1 MAKIKITEV
10 GTLPRTPNTPNVEG
24 ATIPLGIATQFGK
37 AVGSVGKVIE
47 DIMIENKAEEDAN
60 EASDIITSVNQK
72 ITEAKAKYNR
82 STRTED
88 VLNFGNDLDNLEYEA
103 SNKNVRKLVDK
114 YIRSKKNSVG
124 LELGNQIIS
133 RSVEKS
139 EFNKNNDLDN
149 YIIMQT
155 SNNAVERLKGFRNYE
170 NFFKSADNQKF
181 YGETKLAE
189 LKKEKDQLL
198 LKNIYIKKIDN
209 NDLDLTDPKVIEQ
222 IKKDFGSV
230 GAKGILE
237 KARAKTLSDVLIS
250 DQQQI
255 AEEKKTVET
264 QLNNFAVI
272 VNNIN
277 NSKIDKD
284 AKTPS
289 LDQVYD
295 LYQIGSLNT
304 AQYNAILE
312 FYHNE
317 DKVEDQDMLD
327 LINVQIVA
335 AATVKD
341 LDDIQAALN
350 GDKGILDKVSP
361 KNVVEFNNIIEKYRK
376 DTGKFNDYKLYS
388 EKLKTDVKDV
398 AGLFGTS
405 AEAAAKTKVK
415 SINALQ
421 EYNSFINENYSPQD
435 AYLKTISKFTEKD
448 LPKPSKLPMPAG
460 LKLVDMKQ
468 TINKNPDDAQ
478 NKFENDLAK
487 AYKAGTINMQE
498 YKEGIKRLDFIF
510 DVFEVRKNIIGEE
523 KDKDG
528 NLKYLGDLGKIKKTE
543 DKKEKEGGVSGMF
556 NTAKEFVG
564 GLID

>member
-37 AVGSVGKVIE
+37 AVGSLGKVIE
-47 DIMIENKAEEDAN
+47 DIAIENKAEEDAN
-60 EASDIITSVNQK
+60 EASEIITGVNQK
-72 ITEAKAKYNR
+72 ITETKAKYKN
-82 STRTED
+82 STKTSD
-88 VLNFGNDLDNLEYEA
+88 VFAFGNDLDNLKFKA
-103 SNKNVRKLVDK
+103 TNKNVEKLVNK
-114 YIRSKKNSVG
+114 YIRQKKNSVG
-124 LELGNQIIS
+124 LQLGNEIIT

-139 EFNKNNDLDN
+139 EFKKNNDLDN
-149 YIIMQT
+149 YIIAAT
-155 SNNAVERLKGFRNYE
+155 SNNPVERITGNRNYQ
-170 NFFKSADNQKF
+170 NFWKSADNKKF
-181 YGETKLAE
+181 YGETRLAE

-222 IKKDFGSV
+222 INKDFGPV
-230 GAKGILE
+230 GAKGILQ
-237 KARAKTLSDVLIS
+237 KARTKTISDVLIS

-255 AEEKKTVET
+255 SEEKKNVET
-264 QLNNFAVI
+264 QLSNFAI
-272 VNNIN
+272 IINGIN

-312 FYHNE
+312 FYNNE
-317 DKVEDQDMLD
+317 DKVSDPDMLD
-327 LINVQIVA
+327 VINAQIIA
-335 AATVKD
+335 AASVKD

-361 KNVVEFNNIIEKYRK
+361 ENVVEFNTIIERYRK

-388 EKLKTDVKDV
+388 EKLKVDVKDV
-398 AGLFGTS
+398 GSLMGGPQ
-405 AEAAAKTKVK
+405 AAVSKDK

-421 EYNSFINENYSPQD
+421 EYNRFINQDYSPQD
-435 AYLKTISKFTEKD
+435 AYLKVISGFTEKD
-448 LPKPSKLPMPAG
+448 LPKPEKLPMPAT
-460 LKLVDMKQ
+460 LNLTDMKQ
-468 TINKNPDDAQ
+468 TINKNPDTAQ
-478 NKFENDLAK
+478 EAFETK
-487 AYKAGTINMQE
+487 ITEAYKKGTINIEE

-510 DVFEVRKNIIGEE
+510 DVLSVRKQILGDETT
-523 KDKDG
+523 KKG
-528 NLKYLGDLGKIKKTE
+528 HLKYLGAFGKIKKDE
-543 DKKEKEGGVSGMF
+543 DPKDEESLLDKGKNIYNNIF
-556 NTAKEFVG
+556 G
-564 GLID
+564 GLE

>member
-1 MAKIKITEV
+1 MVGKIKINDTGDCIFTEQD
-10 GTLPRTPNTPNVEG
+10 TLDLIYTNPEFDISKLFFDDPKQFNASVKELG
-24 ATIPLGIATQFGK
+24 LDYPLLSTVPTRPQ
-37 AVGSVGKVIE
+37 
-47 DIMIENKAEEDAN
+47 AN
-60 EASDIITSVNQK
+60 EFDKKNIANWYMPQ
-72 ITEAKAKYNR
+72 KYN
-82 STRTED
+82 D
-88 VLNFGNDLDNLEYEA
+88 LNVLEWLLD
-103 SNKNVRKLVDK
+103 KC
-114 YIRSKKNSVG
+114 
-124 LELGNQIIS
+124 
-133 RSVEKS
+133 
-139 EFNKNNDLDN
+139 
-149 YIIMQT
+149 T
-155 SNNAVERLKGFRNYE
+155 S
-170 NFFKSADNQKF
+170 D
-181 YGETKLAE
+181 
-189 LKKEKDQLL
+189 
-198 LKNIYIKKIDN
+198 
-209 NDLDLTDPKVIEQ
+209 
-222 IKKDFGSV
+222 
-230 GAKGILE
+230 
-237 KARAKTLSDVLIS
+237 
-250 DQQQI
+250 
-255 AEEKKTVET
+255 EEKKTVET

-361 KNVVEFNNIIEKYRK
+361 SNVVEFNNIIEKYRR

-388 EKLKTDVKDV
+388 EKLKLDVKDV
-398 AGLFGTS
+398 GGLIETN
-405 AEAAAKTKVK
+405 ATAAAKTKIK
-415 SINALQ
+415 SIDALQ
-421 EYNSFINENYSPQD
+421 EYNKFINENYSPQD
-435 AYLKTISKFTEKD
+435 AYLKVISKFTEKD

-468 TINKNPDDAQ
+468 TINKNPDEAQ

-510 DVFEVRKNIIGEE
+510 DVFEVRKNIIGED
-523 KDKDG
+523 KDKQG

-543 DKKEKEGGVSGMF
+543 DKKEDESIGSKLLNSAKELGSDIGGMF
-556 NTAKEFVG
+556 KS
-564 GLID
+564 D

>member
-1 MAKIKITEV
+1 MAKIKISEV
-10 GTLPRTPNTPNVEG
+10 GITPRTPNTPNVEG
-24 ATIPLGIATQFGK
+24 ATLPLGIATQFGK
-37 AVGSVGKVIE
+37 AVGSLGKVIE
-47 DIMIENKAEEDAN
+47 DIAIENKAEEDAN

-82 STRTED
+82 STKTED

-139 EFNKNNDLDN
+139 EFNKNNNLDN

-155 SNNAVERLKGFRNYE
+155 SNNPVERIKGSRLYK
-170 NFFKSADNQKF
+170 NFWLNADNEKF
-181 YGETKLAE
+181 YGKTKLAE

-222 IKKDFGSV
+222 INKDFGPV

-237 KARAKTLSDVLIS
+237 KARAKTLSDVLID

-312 FYHNE
+312 FYNNE
-317 DKVEDQDMLD
+317 DKVSDPEMIN
-327 LINVQIVA
+327 LINAQIIS

-361 KNVVEFNNIIEKYRK
+361 ENVVEFNTIIEKYRK

-388 EKLKTDVKDV
+388 EKLKVNVKDV
-398 AGLFGTS
+398 GGLFSTGGNA
-405 AEAAAKTKVK
+405 AESKDKA
-415 SINALQ
+415 INALQ
-421 EYNSFINENYSPQD
+421 DYNRYINQDYSPQD
-435 AYLKTISKFTEKD
+435 AYLKVISGFSEKD
-448 LPKPSKLPMPAG
+448 LPKPEKLPMPAT
-460 LKLVDMKQ
+460 LNLTDMKQ
-468 TINKNPDDAQ
+468 IINKNPDTAQDA
-478 NKFENDLAK
+478 FETK
-487 AYKAGTINMQE
+487 ITEAYKKGTINIEE

-510 DVFEVRKNIIGEE
+510 DVLSVRKSIYGDNKGNQ
-523 KDKDG
+523 G
-528 NLKYLGDLGKIKKTE
+528 NLKYLGDFGKVKKTKE
-543 DKKEKEGGVSGMF
+543 DKKEEEGFGTKILNTGKDLIGGMF
-556 NTAKEFVG
+556 
-564 GLID
+564 D